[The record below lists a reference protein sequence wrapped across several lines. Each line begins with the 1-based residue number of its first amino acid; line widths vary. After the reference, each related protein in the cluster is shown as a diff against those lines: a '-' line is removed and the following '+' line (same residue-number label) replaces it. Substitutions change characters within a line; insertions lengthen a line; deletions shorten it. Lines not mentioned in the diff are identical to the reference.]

1 MIIGCDISHHQG
13 EAIDWNKMAAAG
25 VKFIY
30 IKCSQGDYIKDHD
43 FETNI
48 MGAYSVGIIP
58 GPYHYVTT
66 NNPAKQYDWY
76 IRCMG
81 DYMFGLP
88 PALDVEERGVTEAIV
103 DSIGRK
109 LTSWMEDQ
117 EDVAAYKYPT
127 IYTNNG
133 MGNAIFKSKSMARYP
148 LWIAHW
154 PGPSVPLTKPTLP
167 SVWKGGPYF
176 IWQDKVLPS
185 GAEYGVPGAL
195 DHDVWGTL
203 YPFPDAPPQKR
214 ALSLTGTGKD
224 GAKWT
229 GKMEVA

>member
-13 EAIDWNKMAAAG
+13 EAIDWNKMADAG

-30 IKCSQGDYIKDHD
+30 IKCSQGINIKDHD

-48 MGAYSVGIIP
+48 MGAYSVGILP
-58 GPYHYVTT
+58 GPYHFVTAD
-66 NNPAKQYDWY
+66 NPAKQYEWY

-88 PALDVEERGVTEAIV
+88 PALDVEQRGITEALV
-103 DSIGRK
+103 DGIGRK

-133 MGNAIFKSKSMARYP
+133 MGNAIFKSKSMARYL

-154 PGPSVPLTKPTLP
+154 PRTVPLTKPTLP

-203 YPFPDAPPQKR
+203 YPFPDAPQKR
-214 ALSLTGTGKD
+214 TLSLSGLGKN
-224 GAKWT
+224 GEKWT

>member
-30 IKCSQGDYIKDHD
+30 IKCSQGDYFKDK
-43 FETNI
+43 FFGQNM
-48 MGAYSVGIIP
+48 MGAYSVGILP

-66 NNPAKQYDWY
+66 DNPAKQYECF
-76 IRCMG
+76 RHCMG
-81 DYMFGLP
+81 DYLFALP
-88 PALDVEERGVTEAIV
+88 PALDVEQRGVTEAIV

-109 LTSWMEDQ
+109 LTEWMEDQ
-117 EDVAAYKYPT
+117 EDMIAYKYPA

-154 PGPSVPLTKPTLP
+154 PRTVPLSKPTLP

-203 YPFPDAPPQKR
+203 YPFPDAPQKR
-214 ALSLTGTGKD
+214 VLSLSGLGKD